1 MAKRS
6 GSNVTGDLWELKVTE
21 LLLEHGVAIN
31 VLTASDTGWDL
42 HCHVPAGLFL
52 RSSTAGHASWSLS
65 GRSTHVQVKS
75 APTDLLSVG
84 TVRGWVSGTASGV
97 PTFLFGRLNDNA
109 VFSSPADLACWLN
122 SGQTPDDDAAKH
134 KYTFRGKET
143 RLQTPLATHP
153 YSETR
158 FPSVLQLWVRYPQLA
173 LHFRAVTAWMNHEA
187 GASDFYEHVMPEL
200 ANAIWAD
207 AGFGKHTETSELE
220 ASLVGLYRAA
230 GSDDAEG
237 YALKLMESGFAEE
250 RLVGDGRFTRDSVYG
265 VASLVD
271 NHNPS
276 GSVVHLLNDLAYLH
290 STDARVPQ

>member
-1 MAKRS
+1 MA
-6 GSNVTGDLWELKVTE
+6 E
-21 LLLEHGVAIN
+21 LLLEHGLAIN
-31 VLTASDTGWDL
+31 MLTASDTGWDL
-42 HCHVPAGLFL
+42 HCHVPEGLFL

-65 GRSTHVQVKS
+65 GRTTHVQVKS
-75 APTDLLSVG
+75 APTDRLSVG

-97 PTFLFGRLNDNA
+97 PTFLFGRLNGNA
-109 VFSSPADLACWLN
+109 VFSSPADLAHWLH
-122 SGQTPDDDAAKH
+122 SGQTPGDDAAKH

-153 YSETR
+153 YSVER

-173 LHFRAVTAWMNHEA
+173 LHFPAATAWMNHEA
-187 GASDFYEHVMPEL
+187 GAGDLYNVVMPEL

-207 AGFGKHTETSELE
+207 AGFGRHTETSELE
-220 ASLVGLYRAA
+220 VSLVELYRAA

-237 YALKLMESGFAEE
+237 DALELLKSGLAEE
-250 RLVGDGRFTRDSVYG
+250 RLLGDALFTRDTVYG

-271 NHNPS
+271 NHNPR
-276 GSVVHLLNDLAYLH
+276 GSVLRLLNDLAYLH